1 MNNENVKKVNEYTD
15 MILEIVDDQEAFT
28 RSDLQGCIQAIV
40 VKIISETKKEAGL

>member
-1 MNNENVKKVNEYTD
+1 MKDEVIKIMKYTNL
-15 MILEIVDDQEAFT
+15 ILEIVDDQEAFT